1 MSLTL
6 SYHIKDIGK
15 SQKKKRLAFNYKV
28 YPYQIRPNLD
38 IVYIMLPFSTL
49 FLNEGEVLL

>member
-1 MSLTL
+1 VSLTL